1 MPRATEKAR
10 AKERRTTQAVEA
22 DIADSREKAFKK
34 EVIAMLQGAWNLD
47 PAVIDDRMS
56 TEQGRLACT
65 LTFLLTLTRE
75 VIQNER
81 PPFLAED
88 HPRLRLA
95 HEAYRLL
102 EDVVHDKRTS
112 LDTFFS
118 GAKKLGRPSYS
129 IDNHINAI
137 LAACINRL
145 ETINPERDVT
155 RVDIIG
161 WMRGNEVLSE
171 RMTGDDAQVNTM
183 YHAQLAKKSVQYQ
196 YYQRLF
202 KEDNYQD
209 TALVIERTAYCVGL
223 RSDPLDMGWAVR
235 QALHG
240 VAIRD
245 ENGNTT
251 LIPPEIRHGLVPMQ
265 VPPTSTRLLK
275 KEG

>member
-10 AKERRTTQAVEA
+10 AKDRRHAKAVEA

-34 EVIAMLQGAWNLD
+34 ETIALLQGAWNLD
-47 PAVIDDRMS
+47 PAVIGDRMS
-56 TEQGRLACT
+56 TEPGRLACT

-75 VIQNER
+75 VIRNER

-102 EDVVHDKRTS
+102 QDVVHDNRTS

-137 LAACINRL
+137 LAACIDRL
-145 ETINPERDVT
+145 ETINPGRDVT

-183 YHAQLAKKSVQYQ
+183 YHAQLAKKSDQFQ

-202 KEDNYQD
+202 KADNYDD
-209 TALVIERTAYCVGL
+209 TVLVIERAAYCVGL

-251 LIPPEIRHGLVPMQ
+251 LIPPEVRHGRAPLQALPN
-265 VPPTSTRLLK
+265 STPLLK

>member
-10 AKERRTTQAVEA
+10 AKDRRQAKAVDA

-34 EVIAMLQGAWNLD
+34 EVVALLQGAWNLD
-47 PAVIDDRMS
+47 PAVIGDRMG
-56 TEQGRLACT
+56 TEPGRLACT

-102 EDVVHDKRTS
+102 EDVVHDNRTS

-137 LAACINRL
+137 LAACIDRL
-145 ETINPERDVT
+145 ETINPGRDVT

-171 RMTGDDAQVNTM
+171 RMTGDDAQINTM
-183 YHAQLAKKSVQYQ
+183 YHAQLAKKSAQYK

-202 KEDNYQD
+202 KEDKLDD
-209 TALVIERTAYCVGL
+209 TVLIIERAAYCVGL

-251 LIPPEIRHGLVPMQ
+251 LIPPEIRHGRVPLQ
-265 VPPTSTRLLK
+265 VLPNSTSLLK
-275 KEG
+275 KKG